1 MLNHFAAPRLAT
13 LQIFFKTTSEREL
26 LGCYAWNQAVAAGML
41 PLLGDFEVALR
52 NALHNALSQHFGGTH
67 SFNWMLE
74 RPNPAHR
81 HNPAAPVSLPSFHA
95 MTPNTRQ
102 ELSALKGKIQSKKGA
117 HHLVT
122 PDDIVAGLHFG
133 FWEVLIKGLG
143 HSSHPIGL
151 QAHVLSSVFPHAPD
165 TATNPFDSQ
174 QLRSRV
180 TRLLQRLRDVR
191 NRIGHH
197 DALWATPEFDEQ
209 GVVGFIPR
217 RPRHTIISYRLFC
230 ERLCWL
236 AHWIDPKLSKHMRA
250 CDHWWSLHA
259 LLSRQALATYR
270 TLGGQAGTYQAVLAD
285 TATPQDVRA
294 IHRPKRHGHIAR
306 RIALR
311 QYHF

>member
-1 MLNHFAAPRLAT
+1 MLNHFTAPRLAT
-13 LQIFFKTTSEREL
+13 LQTFFKTTSEREL
-26 LGCYAWNQAVAAGML
+26 LGCYAWNQAVTTGIL

-52 NALHNALSQHFGGTH
+52 NALHRALSQHYGGTH

-74 RPNPAHR
+74 RPNPAHL
-81 HNPAAPVSLPSFHA
+81 HNPAAPATLSSMHA
-95 MTPNTRQ
+95 MTVKTRQ
-102 ELSALKGKIQSKKGA
+102 ELAALKDKIQARKGT

-143 HSSHPIGL
+143 HASHPIGL
-151 QAHVLSSVFPHAPD
+151 QEHVLSSVFPHAPV
-165 TATNPFDSQ
+165 TAINPYHSQ
-174 QLRSRV
+174 QFKSRV

-217 RPRHTIISYRLFC
+217 RPRHTIISFRLFC

-236 AHWIDPKLSKHMRA
+236 AHWIDPKLSKHMRDN
-250 CDHWWSLHA
+250 DHWWTLHA
-259 LLSRQALATYR
+259 LLSRDALATYR
-270 TLGGQAGTYQAVLAD
+270 TLGGQAGTYQTVLAD
-285 TATPQDVRA
+285 TAIPPAMNA
-294 IHRPKRHGHIAR
+294 IHRPKSHGRISR

-311 QYHF
+311 QYHY